1 VKKYLKLLRA
11 HHYLKNVLVFF
22 PLFFSINFL
31 DVKSLK
37 SVIGFICFSFISS
50 TVYII
55 NDIADR
61 NKDAL
66 HPTKKNRPIASGAVS
81 VTKAAIIAVFLFATA
96 IVVNLVFLGYLSLIW
111 LLVYLLINLAY
122 SFGIKNV
129 PLLDICVLS
138 FGFLIRVFY
147 GAVIIGVPV
156 SHWLYLTIMSIS
168 FFMGYGK
175 RRNEIKKTD
184 SSARNVLSLYSSSFL
199 EKNMYVC
206 MALAIV
212 FYSLWAA
219 EQKEYLVWTIPVIV
233 VICGKYSLNIEGDS
247 SGDPV
252 DVILGDKILVA
263 CAAFYAVLMFVLL
276 YVIK

>member
-1 VKKYLKLLRA
+1 VKKYLKLLRVR
-11 HHYLKNVLVFF
+11 HYLKNMLVFF
-22 PLFFSINFL
+22 PLFFSINFF
-31 DVKSLK
+31 DAKSLK
-37 SVIGFICFSFISS
+37 SVIGFMCFSFISS
-50 TVYII
+50 TVYIL

-61 NKDAL
+61 HMDAL

-81 VTKAAIIAVFLFATA
+81 VQKALVIAVVLFTA
-96 IVVNLVFLGYLSLIW
+96 AMVINLVFLGYLSFIW
-111 LLVYLLINLAY
+111 LLIYLLINIAY
-122 SFGIKNV
+122 SFGIKNI

-138 FGFLIRVFY
+138 LGFLIRVFY
-147 GAVIIGVPV
+147 GGVIIGVPV

-184 SSARNVLSLYSSSFL
+184 SSARNVLSLYSSGFL

-219 EQKEYLVWTIPVIV
+219 EQKEYLIWTIPVIV

-252 DVILGDKILVA
+252 DVILGDKVLLA
-263 CAAFYAVLMFVLL
+263 CAAFYAALMFVLL
-276 YVIK
+276 YVV